1 MNHATSRQGG
11 CRSALELVR
20 WDAYDLRKLETQSRD
35 FQSYGLECAETMAK
49 RGGLLAIWFVAA
61 ILWLGHATS
70 AQNSEKF
77 KARLSPVPIDVTMM
91 STIAGSGSITAA
103 LAGKQLTITGTFEGL
118 RSPAT
123 TVQIHRGMKGIRG
136 PVILDLDLTI
146 SKAVK
151 GTFNGS
157 VELTPDQIADLSAG
171 RLYVQIQSERAPDGN
186 LWGWLL
192 R

>member
-1 MNHATSRQGG
+1 
-11 CRSALELVR
+11 LE
-20 WDAYDLRKLETQSRD
+20 K
-35 FQSYGLECAETMAK
+35 TMAI
-49 RGGLLAIWFVAA
+49 RRRFTATLLCAA
-61 ILWLGHATS
+61 ILSFGAACIGPAVA
-70 AQNSEKF
+70 AQNSPAGETF

-91 STIAGSGSITAA
+91 STVAGSGSLTAT
-103 LAGKQLTITGTFEGL
+103 LSGKQLTITGTFEGL

-123 TVQIHRGMKGIRG
+123 TAQLHRGTKGIRG
-136 PVILDLDLTI
+136 PAILDLDLMI

-151 GTFNGS
+151 GTLSGS
-157 VELTPDQIADLSAG
+157 VELTPDQIADLRNG